1 MGYIASSF
9 FLATAF
15 TVTASLGL
23 VGILMMVFFVKET
36 LVKRP

>member
-9 FLATAF
+9 VLAAAF

-36 LVKRP
+36 LVKRL